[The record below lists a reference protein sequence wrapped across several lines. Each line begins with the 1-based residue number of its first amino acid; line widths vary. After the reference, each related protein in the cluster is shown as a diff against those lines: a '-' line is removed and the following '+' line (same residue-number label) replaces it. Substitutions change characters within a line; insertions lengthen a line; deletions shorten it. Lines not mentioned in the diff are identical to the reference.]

1 VSDSPLF
8 DQAVANLRGLSEEIR
23 AAGDPSGLGAAR
35 AVQCWADKLDTAV
48 ADLIEVQRRAGYGE
62 VLAVFAALA
71 DVTIEGPRAARG
83 RRDEEAPAC
92 VHS

>member
-1 VSDSPLF
+1 MSDSPLF

-23 AAGDPSGLGAAR
+23 AAGDPAGLGSAR
-35 AVQCWADKLDTAV
+35 VVQCWADKLDTAV
-48 ADLIEVQRRAGYGE
+48 ADLLEVQRRAGYGE

-83 RRDEEAPAC
+83 RHDEEAPAC